1 MNHIQLAIAA
11 SLGLALAGPVLAA
24 DATGGT
30 TGAQERDQIRAQVH
44 HMITTQ
50 GDVSEQ
56 DAKDVDAEVSH
67 NASHPGYGSDIKDA
81 IQKALAETPPCK
93 GTCLANRIHAING
106 AVAKGVPTDQAAKD
120 AKRAAH
126 TTGDATDAQARSESH
141 RRDMAHRDAAAD
153 RVHDRTMDRGEAGS
167 HAMGAGRR

>member
-1 MNHIQLAIAA
+1 MQKIQLAVAA

-24 DATGGT
+24 GTATVT
-30 TGAQERDQIRAQVH
+30 TGTQERDQVRAQVH

-56 DAKDVDAEVSH
+56 DAKDVDAEVSQ
-67 NASHPGYGSDIKDA
+67 NAAHTGYGKDIKNA
-81 IQKALAETPPCK
+81 IQQALAENPPCK

-106 AVAKGVPTDQAAKD
+106 AVAKGVPTDQAATQ
-120 AKRAAH
+120 ARNAAH
-126 TTGDATDAQARSESH
+126 ATGQPTDAQARSEAH

-153 RVHDRTMDRGEAGS
+153 RVHDRTMDRGQAGS
-167 HAMGAGRR
+167 HAMGMGHR